1 MVDGSEVETLTVGSM
16 VDGSEVE
23 TLTVGSMVDGSEVET
38 LTIGSMVDGR
48 EVELKKSTCN
58 ISYQVLGK
66 GMHGQRAG
74 AS

>member
-1 MVDGSEVETLTVGSM
+1 MVDGSEVETLTVGSV

-23 TLTVGSMVDGSEVET
+23 TLTVWSV
-38 LTIGSMVDGR
+38 VDGR

-66 GMHGQRAG
+66 GMHG
-74 AS
+74 